1 MNHYNNLQAILLK
14 IIKSQNEDTKL
25 AIEQLTESI
34 QDLNNLK
41 IQLDLCQSLATKQA
55 EEINYLNK
63 QKNGLKRARIAC
75 GIIVGSGISLG
86 IIGGILRQENASKPV
101 GDVLFYSGIGL
112 TAGGAIPFVV
122 SITIPF

>member
-1 MNHYNNLQAILLK
+1 MK

-41 IQLDLCQSLATKQA
+41 IQLDLCQSLANKQA

-63 QKNGLKRARIAC
+63 QKNGLKRARIATA
-75 GIIVGSGISLG
+75 IVVGSGISLG
-86 IIGGILRQENASKPV
+86 IIGGILKQEEASKQV
-101 GDVLFYSGIGL
+101 GDILFYSGIGL
-112 TAGGAIPFVV
+112 TIGGTIPFVI